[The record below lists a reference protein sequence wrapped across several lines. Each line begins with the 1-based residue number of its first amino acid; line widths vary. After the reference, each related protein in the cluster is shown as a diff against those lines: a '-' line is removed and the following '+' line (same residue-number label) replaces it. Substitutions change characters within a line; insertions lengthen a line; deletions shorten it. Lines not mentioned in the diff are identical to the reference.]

1 MGAKTIHSHMLEK
14 GHLCDEAAALLVE
27 ALRCKKMTD
36 VPEEVL
42 NHVETCMECKDKII
56 DVVTFLEN
64 PDSIT
69 AADLTKAKVTRQE
82 RETLTHR
89 RWYLGKIAAVFTAF
103 ALLLGV
109 YFFIMKDPFFLTR
122 LSQSDEK
129 SFQREG
135 TQHGTTDSTEIKS
148 RAEKERISPDV
159 KEQKRTNGTNGTNGT
174 THVHKKNG
182 SLPNSRYRL
191 NPNLENMIGSQLRSA
206 LFEVSAPENNSV
218 FTVPFGR
225 ILFSWKKK
233 FLTPHTLKIVNN
245 RNKVLYTSAIQGNS
259 FEFTGHLDPGLY
271 YWKIESKN
279 ELLYVGKFFI
289 GNPPL

>member
-1 MGAKTIHSHMLEK
+1 MLEK
-14 GHLCDEAAALLVE
+14 GHLSDEAAALLVE
-27 ALRCKKMTD
+27 AVRRKKMTD
-36 VPEEVL
+36 VPEQVL

-69 AADLTKAKVTRQE
+69 AADLAKARV
-82 RETLTHR
+82 THR

-103 ALLLGV
+103 AVLLGV

-129 SFQREG
+129 SFQGEG
-135 TQHGTTDSTEIKS
+135 TQHGTTDSTEIKN
-148 RAEKERISPDV
+148 RTQKEHIPPDL
-159 KEQKRTNGTNGTNGT
+159 KEQKKTNGTNGT

-206 LFEVSAPENNSV
+206 LFEVSAPENNGV

-225 ILFSWKKK
+225 ILFSWKKE

-259 FEFTGHLDPGLY
+259 FEFTGRLDPGLY